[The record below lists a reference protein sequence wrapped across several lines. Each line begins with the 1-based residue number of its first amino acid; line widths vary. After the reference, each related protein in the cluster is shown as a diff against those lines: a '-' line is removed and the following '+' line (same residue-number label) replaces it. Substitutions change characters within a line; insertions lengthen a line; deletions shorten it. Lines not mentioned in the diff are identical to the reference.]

1 MSVLEPTDLTG
12 REVLSAFRKG
22 TTQVSV
28 KSSDDDASLTPVIS
42 PATNLPVCW
51 FVPTPNEDIDAIVQE
66 AEQALNQPAVVGDD
80 TAPAWS
86 DPAAGPQR
94 AAVLQKWAALLR
106 QHVNTLARLEV
117 QQIGRPYKE
126 MRFQLSR
133 LPEWFDYFAA
143 MIITH
148 HDQVT
153 PWKQGGYLNV
163 VHRVPLGVVA
173 NLTPWNH
180 PLLITIKKL
189 APALAAG
196 NAVVIKPSEL
206 APASIIALVQL
217 GHQAGVPPGIVN
229 VILGAKDQA
238 QCLIRHPTIAKVDFT
253 GGPATGR
260 AIGAAAGENLAS
272 VTQELGGKAPMIVC
286 APKHVE
292 QLNQETIHNE
302 YLQPVVNGCAFG
314 AFIASGQTCIAGT
327 RLLVDARWYQDF
339 LDKLV
344 AKTRV
349 FRLGDPLDLATTIG
363 PVITKK
369 QTNWIHETLQ
379 AGIEDSGSILQI
391 LCGGKKFDGLSGTPF
406 AEGNYYEPTIV
417 AVDSKLAK
425 GMMSKSNSTAKA
437 ARDRVAELHH
447 SNSLFQTELFGPVVV
462 VAPFYDTTHAIEM
475 ANDTAFGLGASI
487 WSHDLVEAQSLASKV
502 RSGIVWIND
511 HHKNHPSS
519 PWGGLTK
526 ASGIGRENGH
536 VAFLEY
542 SQAKSVVMNCRPF
555 TSDWFQD
562 PNARYN

>member
-1 MSVLEPTDLTG
+1 MSVFEPTDLTG
-12 REVLSAFRKG
+12 QEVLTAFRRG
-22 TTQVSV
+22 TTQVAV
-28 KSSDDDASLTPVIS
+28 KSSDESVLTPVIS
-42 PATNLPVCW
+42 PATNQPICW
-51 FVPTPNEDIDAIVQE
+51 FVPTSNDDIAEIVQE
-66 AEQALNQPAVVGDD
+66 AKHALSQPAVIGDSSG
-80 TAPAWS
+80 PAWS

-94 AAVLQKWAALLR
+94 SAVLQKWAVLLR
-106 QHVNTLARLEV
+106 QHVDTLARLEV

-143 MIITH
+143 MIITQ

-163 VHRVPLGVVA
+163 IHRVPLGVVA
-173 NLTPWNH
+173 QITPFNH

-196 NAVVIKPSEL
+196 NSVVIKPSEL

-217 GHQAGVPPGIVN
+217 GQQAGIPPGVVN
-229 VILGAKDQA
+229 VILGARDQV
-238 QCLIRHPTIAKVDFT
+238 QCLIRHPIIAKVDFT

-292 QLNQETIHNE
+292 QLSRETINTE

-327 RLLVDARWYQDF
+327 RLIVDARWYQDF

-344 AKTRV
+344 AKTKV
-349 FRLGDPLDLATTIG
+349 FRLGDPLDLETTIG

-369 QTNWIHETLQ
+369 QEKWIHQTLH
-379 AGIEDSGSILQI
+379 AGIVDSGTTLQI
-391 LCGGKKFDGLSGTPF
+391 LCGGKKFEGLLGTPF

-417 AVDSKLAK
+417 AVDPRLAK
-425 GMMSKSNSTAKA
+425 DMTSTNNSVAKA
-437 ARDRVAELHH
+437 VRDQVTELHH
-447 SNSLFQTELFGPVVV
+447 GNSLFQTELFGPVVV
-462 VAPFYDTTHAIEM
+462 VAPFYDHAHAIEM

-487 WSHDLVEAQSLASKV
+487 WSHDLIEAQSLASEV
-502 RSGIVWIND
+502 RSGIG
-511 HHKNHPSS
+511 KSFSS
-519 PWGGLTK
+519 NANTSLCLLILLT
-526 ASGIGRENGH
+526 
-536 VAFLEY
+536 L
-542 SQAKSVVMNCRPF
+542 PLLL
-555 TSDWFQD
+555 
-562 PNARYN
+562 